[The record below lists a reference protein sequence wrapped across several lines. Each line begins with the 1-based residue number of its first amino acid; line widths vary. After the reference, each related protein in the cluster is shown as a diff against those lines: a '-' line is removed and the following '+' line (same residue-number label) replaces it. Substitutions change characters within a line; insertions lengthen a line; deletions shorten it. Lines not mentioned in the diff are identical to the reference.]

1 MIGPMAVSANLLPGL
16 EIGEE
21 AEQPGGSVNKSSVL
35 FPYFFFIKKKS
46 KMNIVMPNTIQQ
58 VSKKTKQALC
68 MRQNK
73 SIIYLSLKKWK
84 QADEA
89 SVTHQTYR
97 FFCFRLSQELPT
109 TSVPIVL
116 FRKMISVWLSAIP
129 HLQSASPQGWSQEA
143 RLVIDRIED

>member
-73 SIIYLSLKKWK
+73 SIIYLSLKK
-84 QADEA
+84 
-89 SVTHQTYR
+89 
-97 FFCFRLSQELPT
+97 
-109 TSVPIVL
+109 
-116 FRKMISVWLSAIP
+116 
-129 HLQSASPQGWSQEA
+129 
-143 RLVIDRIED
+143 